1 MKAKAN
7 AKQKREAAVHKI
19 RERWS
24 PKKEGPAESARVP
37 VPTKPAV
44 IKAKDLPQQ
53 SPEEETRE
61 FLDYL
66 ERYNGPIR
74 KDDTPPPAKRRGKTG
89 TAAGTLNLEDGMPTV
104 EEAIGRLR
112 IGLQEMKVSRVK
124 VVKLIHGYGSTG
136 RGGKIRTGIR
146 NELAEM
152 KRRGLIRE
160 FIHGEDFGPTDAA
173 SRRLADQEHRITKDP
188 DYGSVN
194 HGITMV
200 VL

>member
-1 MKAKAN
+1 MKSRPN
-7 AKQKREAAVHKI
+7 AKQKRETAVQKK

-24 PKKEGPAESARVP
+24 PKKEVPAETPGAP
-37 VPTKPAV
+37 VSPKPAAV
-44 IKAKDLPQQ
+44 KAKDLPQQ
-53 SPEEETRE
+53 SAEEAARE
-61 FLDYL
+61 FLEYL

-89 TAAGTLNLEDGMPTV
+89 ATAGTLNLEAGMPPV

-112 IGLQEMKVSRVK
+112 TGLQEMKVSRVK

-136 RGGKIRTGIR
+136 RGGRIRTAVR

-152 KRRGLIRE
+152 KRRGLIRD
-160 FIHGEDFGPTDAA
+160 FIHGENFGPTDAA
-173 SRRLADQEHRITKDP
+173 CRRLAEQEKRITRDP
-188 DYGSVN
+188 DYGSMN

>member
-1 MKAKAN
+1 MKSKTN
-7 AKQKREAAVHKI
+7 AKQKREAAVQKM

-24 PKKEGPAESARVP
+24 PKKECPAESVGTP
-37 VPTKPAV
+37 VPPKPTM

-53 SPEEETRE
+53 TPEEETRE
-61 FLDYL
+61 FLEYL
-66 ERYNGPIR
+66 ERYKGPIR
-74 KDDTPPPAKRRGKTG
+74 KDDTPPPAKGRGKTG
-89 TAAGTLNLEDGMPTV
+89 TSAGTLNLEDGMPTV

-112 IGLQEMKVSRVK
+112 TGLQEMKVSRIK

-136 RGGKIRTGIR
+136 RGGRIRAGIR
-146 NELAEM
+146 SELAEM

-173 SRRLADQEHRITKDP
+173 SRRLADQEKRITRDP
-188 DYGSVN
+188 DYGRMN